1 MAKYDLDLS
10 DEECPDYTEAFTD
23 GSDDEEEGS
32 LLSFSS
38 SGENKRSGGQ
48 TLAPVKNSTTLEALS
63 GIVAAASVATSVGA
77 MILSPVNV
85 VYAAGG
91 LSCFIGPYAFFQQRR
106 LTDVIAL
113 QETHNALS
121 AEIDRLASENDRLHN
136 AVADL
141 SKTVDRLEDCEQ
153 ALDTITSMQG
163 QSIKALE
170 EQVQDNRE
178 ILSQMESN
186 LKANVLQNLLQL
198 VIRSDKDGDSMI
210 DEREIESL
218 IKRIEKTQGV
228 LVRKDR
234 FIHVIQEGGGSLQCI
249 MDIIKNLM
257 NDRLS
262 EDNDIFM
269 FDVSD

>member
-1 MAKYDLDLS
+1 MWCMLQGVFLGKSVMIKRCLITNYCHAMD
-10 DEECPDYTEAFTD
+10 
-23 GSDDEEEGS
+23 S
-32 LLSFSS
+32 LIFF
-38 SGENKRSGGQ
+38 
-48 TLAPVKNSTTLEALS
+48 
-63 GIVAAASVATSVGA
+63 
-77 MILSPVNV
+77 ILS
-85 VYAAGG
+85 
-91 LSCFIGPYAFFQQRR
+91 FIGPYAFFQQRR

-262 EDNDIFM
+262 EDNDIFI